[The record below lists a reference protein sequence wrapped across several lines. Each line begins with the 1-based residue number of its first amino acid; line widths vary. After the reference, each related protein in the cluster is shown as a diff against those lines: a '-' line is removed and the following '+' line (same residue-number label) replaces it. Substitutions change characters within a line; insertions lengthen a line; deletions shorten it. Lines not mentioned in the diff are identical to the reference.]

1 MTDTGARAPHTE
13 AGGTTGRHP
22 DSQSLPSG
30 WTGWVAFAATMMML
44 LGAFQVI
51 EGLVALLNTR
61 YFVVDETGLVV
72 SVNYTTWGWVHLALG
87 ALLILVGIGVFTG
100 NRVAQITGIVLAGL
114 SALVNLAFLPAYPLW
129 SIIIIGVDVLVIYAL
144 AVHGKEM
151 QKI

>member
-13 AGGTTGRHP
+13 AGGTTGRHTDARP
-22 DSQSLPSG
+22 TATG
-30 WTGWVAFAATMMML
+30 WAGWVAFAATMMML

-87 ALLILVGIGVFTG
+87 ALLILVGVGVFMG
-100 NRVAQITGIVLAGL
+100 NRAAQITGIVLAGL
-114 SALVNLAFLPAYPLW
+114 SAIVNLAFLPAYPLW
-129 SIIIIGVDVLVIYAL
+129 SIIIIAVDVLVIYAL

-151 QKI
+151 KSI